1 MVRLAHHERLFAFS
15 SAFKSHLG
23 YLISSCDES
32 GRIRASLVSTARKG
46 RNSIRA
52 SHHQQ
57 MEFTLALQRE
67 INPGQMVFSSYGD
80 DYVSING
87 QRFSQPIVVSAN
99 QIFTD
104 WTASSFEQLTAEHFA
119 YFVALAPEVIIFG
132 TGATH
137 QFPPPAL
144 YRSLIDARIAIEF
157 MNTQAA
163 CRTYNI
169 LVAEDR
175 KVIAAVLI

>member
-1 MVRLAHHERLFAFS
+1 
-15 SAFKSHLG
+15 
-23 YLISSCDES
+23 
-32 GRIRASLVSTARKG
+32 
-46 RNSIRA
+46 
-52 SHHQQ
+52 

-80 DYVSING
+80 DFVSING
-87 QRFSQPIVVSAN
+87 QRFNQAVVLTPD

-104 WTASSFEQLTAEHFA
+104 WTATRFAELTEEHFA
-119 YFVALAPEVIIFG
+119 YFVAQAPEVLIFG

-137 QFPPPAL
+137 QFPTPAL
-144 YRSLIDARIAIEF
+144 YHSLIDAHIAIEF

-169 LVAEDR
+169 LAAEGR
-175 KVIAAVLI
+175 KVMAAVLI